1 MKKTTQKPR
10 IAKPDEILKAIGQ
23 AGSILVTGHERPDG
37 DSLGC
42 MIALA
47 HLLNRAGIKAV
58 ATADRKALG
67 GPGFLAG
74 VEKLISPQ
82 TAAKK
87 RFDLLISVDCGAF
100 TRMPEPIHALAAKL
114 PIVNIDHHRTNTLFG
129 ALNWIE
135 GRVSSTGEMIWKL
148 ARKAGWQL
156 DAIAAEALWV
166 ALITD
171 SGRFAYDQTTS
182 ATLRCGADLLR
193 YGVRTALINDKLYCS
208 FSRVSV
214 ELKRRAFRTLTV
226 SDNNEIAS
234 VTLTGQDFE
243 EVGGTKADA
252 EDVIEIPRSLIG
264 NRVAVFFY
272 GSEDRD
278 ETRVSIRTRA
288 PLDATELAK
297 LFGGGGHARAAGCTI
312 REPLSSA
319 KRLFNK
325 TVSEWLN
332 KYRKSDADCGEPK
345 QKGRRGARDGLV
357 LV

>member
-1 MKKTTQKPR
+1 MRQTKKHQN
-10 IAKPDEILKAIGQ
+10 AKPAELLKVIGQ
-23 AGSILVTGHERPDG
+23 ASSILVTGHVRPDG

-42 MIALA
+42 MIALS

-58 ATADRKALG
+58 ATAERKGLG
-67 GPGFLAG
+67 GPGFLVG
-74 VEKLISPQ
+74 IEKLVSPEK
-82 TAAKK
+82 AAKK
-87 RFDLLISVDCGAF
+87 RFDLIVSVDCGALS
-100 TRMPEPIHALAAKL
+100 RLPEAIQPLAARL
-114 PIVNIDHHRTNTLFG
+114 PVINIDHHRTNTLFG
-129 ALNWIE
+129 TLNWIE

-166 ALITD
+166 AIITD

-208 FSRVSV
+208 FSRTNV

-226 SDNNEIAS
+226 SEHNTIAS

-243 EVGGTKADA
+243 VTGGTKADA
-252 EDVIEIPRSLIG
+252 EDLIEIPRSLIG
-264 NRVAVFFY
+264 NRVAIFFY
-272 GSEDRD
+272 GSEDND

-297 LFGGGGHARAAGCTI
+297 MFGGGGHSRAAGCTI
-312 REPLSSA
+312 QQPLSHAKSLFSKAVAAWLENQPSA
-319 KRLFNK
+319 
-325 TVSEWLN
+325 VSN
-332 KYRKSDADCGEPK
+332 
-345 QKGRRGARDGLV
+345 
-357 LV
+357 